1 MASGERF
8 YLLELTHRP
17 AVYGDLGNLL
27 KIQGL
32 VIGGEGA
39 QAILML
45 PDESIFNGKLAPPVH
60 VLTNE
65 EWVDFL
71 KRTDDPEVLLMPEK
85 AFHRKLRFQISGHV
99 QQKVWA
105 ADGFKC
111 VFCGQP
117 MGKMQLTID
126 HWIPLELGGVNDTS
140 NYLSVCRKE
149 NKDKGSM
156 SPQKWCELKRYDY
169 DFYVEYLKNRVI
181 P

>member
-8 YLLELTHRP
+8 YLLQLTHRP
-17 AVYGDLGNLL
+17 AVYGDLGNIL

-45 PDESIFNGKLAPPVH
+45 PDETIFDGKCAPPVH
-60 VLTNE
+60 ILSNE

-71 KRTDDPEVLLMPEK
+71 KRTDDPEVLVMPEK
-85 AFHRKLRFQISGHV
+85 AFHRKLRYQISGHV
-99 QQKVWA
+99 QQKVWF

-111 VFCGQP
+111 MYCGKKSP
-117 MGKMQLTID
+117 DVQLTID
-126 HWIPLELGGVNDTS
+126 HWMPLEMCGVNDTS
-140 NYLSVCRKE
+140 NYISADRRC

-156 SPQKWCELKRYDY
+156 HPKDWCEMKGLDY
-169 DFYVEYLKNRVI
+169 EFYVNYLTLRSIV
-181 P
+181 

>member
-17 AVYGDLGNLL
+17 AVYGDLGNIL

-32 VIGGEGA
+32 VVGGEGA

-45 PDESIFNGKLAPPVH
+45 PDELLDYPGLRGNMH
-60 VLTNE
+60 TLTNE
-65 EWVDFL
+65 EWTDFL
-71 KRTDDPEVLLMPEK
+71 KRTDDPEVLVMPEK
-85 AFHRKLRFQISGHV
+85 AFHRKLRYQISGHV

-105 ADGFKC
+105 SDGFKC

-126 HWIPLELGGVNDTS
+126 HWVPLELGGVNNTS

-156 SPQKWCELKRYDY
+156 SPQDWCNLKGYDF
-169 DFYVEYLKNRVI
+169 DFYVEYLKKRVI

>member
-17 AVYGDLGNLL
+17 AVYGDLGNIL

-32 VIGGEGA
+32 VVGGEGA
-39 QAILML
+39 QAVLML
-45 PDESIFNGKLAPPVH
+45 PDESLFNGKLAPPVH
-60 VLTNE
+60 TLSNE
-65 EWVDFL
+65 EWTDFL
-71 KRTDDPEVLLMPEK
+71 KRTDDPEVLVMPEK
-85 AFHRKLRFQISGHV
+85 AFHRKLRYQISGHV

-105 ADGFKC
+105 ADGFRC
-111 VFCGQP
+111 VFCGQY
-117 MGKMQLTID
+117 MGATQLTID
-126 HWIPLELGGVNDTS
+126 HWNPLELGGVNDTS

-156 SPQKWCELKRYDY
+156 SPQDWCKLKGY
-169 DFYVEYLKNRVI
+169 DFDYYVEYLKNRVI